1 MKHRPEPDIIR
12 LSNISENRFLTGQTE
27 FGVENESS
35 PQKTFSSL
43 LFSSLLFSS
52 LLFSS
57 LLFSSAARAAGEG
70 SGRGPYVQA
79 DLAYAYEH
87 ITHDYPEPAGA
98 KKGKISTVSDYFR
111 NIRTHSIHPRV
122 SVGYDFGG
130 WRIAADYARY
140 RKWNDSKYSV
150 SIKELKENKGENINV
165 AQYLK
170 TENQENGSFHAVS
183 SLGLSAVYDFK
194 LNDKFKPYIGARVAY
209 GHIRHQHRSVEQ
221 ETTIVTTYLQSGKP
235 SPIIR
240 GPTPKP
246 AHQESNS
253 IRRVGLGVIAGVGF
267 DITPNL
273 TLDAGYR
280 YHNWGRLENTR
291 FKTHE
296 ASLGVRYRF

>member
-1 MKHRPEPDIIR
+1 MQPAKN
-12 LSNISENRFLTGQTE
+12 LL
-27 FGVENESS
+27 
-35 PQKTFSSL
+35 FSSL

-57 LLFSSAARAAGEG
+57 LLFSSAAQAASEDG
-70 SGRGPYVQA
+70 GRGPYVQA

-87 ITHDYPEPAGA
+87 ITHDYPEPTAQ

-122 SVGYDFGG
+122 SVGYDFGS

-140 RKWNDSKYSV
+140 RKWNNNKYSV
-150 SIKELKENKGENINV
+150 NTKLVKIGGDERLRNE
-165 AQYLK
+165 QTLK
-170 TENQENGSFHAVS
+170 TEHQENGTFHAVS
-183 SLGLSAVYDFK
+183 SLGLSTIYDF
-194 LNDKFKPYIGARVAY
+194 DTGSRFKPYIGMRVAY
-209 GHIRHQHRSVEQ
+209 GHVRHQVRSVEQ
-221 ETTIVTTYLQSGKP
+221 ETEIITTYPSDGGGKVSLP
-235 SPIIR
+235 SKMP
-240 GPTPKP
+240 PKP
-246 AHQESNS
+246 AHHQSNS

-296 ASLGVRYRF
+296 ASLGMRYRF

>member
-1 MKHRPEPDIIR
+1 M
-12 LSNISENRFLTGQTE
+12 
-27 FGVENESS
+27 
-35 PQKTFSSL
+35 
-43 LFSSLLFSS
+43 
-52 LLFSS
+52 
-57 LLFSSAARAAGEG
+57 
-70 SGRGPYVQA
+70 QA
-79 DLAYAYEH
+79 DLAYAAER
-87 ITHDYPEPAGA
+87 ITHDYPEPTGA
-98 KKGKISTVSDYFR
+98 KKAQLSTVSDYFR

-140 RKWNDSKYSV
+140 RKWNNSKYSV
-150 SIKELKENKGENINV
+150 SIKELKNKKKK
-165 AQYLK
+165 K

-209 GHIRHQHRSVEQ
+209 GHVRHSISTKK
-221 ETTIVTTYLQSGKP
+221 TTEFLTVAGARVIVPGTYKVSTTPG
-235 SPIIR
+235 
-240 GPTPKP
+240 

>member
-1 MKHRPEPDIIR
+1 MNPARKKPS
-12 LSNISENRFLTGQTE
+12 LL
-27 FGVENESS
+27 
-35 PQKTFSSL
+35 FSSL

-57 LLFSSAARAAGEG
+57 LLFSSAAQAASEDG
-70 SGRGPYVQA
+70 GRGPYVQA

-87 ITHDYPEPAGA
+87 ITRDYPDAAGA
-98 KKGKISTVSDYFR
+98 NQGKKISTVSDYFR

-140 RKWNDSKYSV
+140 RKWNDNKYSV
-150 SIKELKENKGENINV
+150 NTKKMREKNSNGKNV
-165 AQYLK
+165 AEYLK
-170 TENQENGSFHAVS
+170 AENQENGTFHAAS
-183 SLGLSAVYDFK
+183 SLGLSAVYDF
-194 LNDKFKPYIGARVAY
+194 DTGSRFKPYAGVRIAY
-209 GHIRHQHRSVEQ
+209 GHVKHQVRSVES
-221 ETTIVTTYLQSGKP
+221 ETTIVLTT
-235 SPIIR
+235 
-240 GPTPKP
+240 TPGIEAP
-246 AHQESNS
+246 
-253 IRRVGLGVIAGVGF
+253 GVIKKGPIPQPAYHESRSISSLGFGAVAGVGI

>member
-1 MKHRPEPDIIR
+1 MNPARKKP
-12 LSNISENRFLTGQTE
+12 
-27 FGVENESS
+27 
-35 PQKTFSSL
+35 SL

-57 LLFSSAARAAGEG
+57 LLFSSAAQAASEDG
-70 SGRGPYVQA
+70 GRGPYVQA
-79 DLAYAYEH
+79 DLAYAAER
-87 ITHDYPEPAGA
+87 ITRDYPEPTDP
-98 KKGKISTVSDYFR
+98 KKGKKISTVSDYFR

-130 WRIAADYARY
+130 WRIVADYARY
-140 RKWNDSKYSV
+140 RKWHNNKYSV
-150 SIKELKENKGENINV
+150 NIKELQRRNNITSSGSQLNIKT
-165 AQYLK
+165 QK
-170 TENQENGSFHAVS
+170 TEHQENGTFHAVS

-209 GHIRHQHRSVEQ
+209 GHVRHSIDSTKKATEFLTAAGQD
-221 ETTIVTTYLQSGKP
+221 G
-235 SPIIR
+235 
-240 GPTPKP
+240 GAPTVYNNGSTQD
-246 AHQESNS
+246 AHQESDS

-267 DITPNL
+267 DITPKL

>member
-1 MKHRPEPDIIR
+1 MQPAK
-12 LSNISENRFLTGQTE
+12 N
-27 FGVENESS
+27 
-35 PQKTFSSL
+35 L
-43 LFSSLLFSS
+43 LSS

-57 LLFSSAARAAGEG
+57 LLFSSAAQAASEDG
-70 SGRGPYVQA
+70 GRGPYVQA
-79 DLAYAYEH
+79 DLAYAAER
-87 ITHDYPEPAGA
+87 ITHDYPEPTAPG
-98 KKGKISTVSDYFR
+98 KNKISTVSDYFR
-111 NIRTHSIHPRV
+111 NIRTHSVHPRV

-140 RKWNDSKYSV
+140 RKWNNSKYSV
-150 SIKELKENKGENINV
+150 SIKGLKSNKSKRELKTV
-165 AQYLK
+165 
-170 TENQENGSFHAVS
+170 NQENGTFHAVS

-209 GHIRHQHRSVEQ
+209 GHVRHSISTKK
-221 ETTIVTTYLQSGKP
+221 TTEFLTTASTPGAVSGAYKV
-235 SPIIR
+235 SR
-240 GPTPKP
+240 TPG
-246 AHQESNS
+246 AHQESDS

-296 ASLGVRYRF
+296 ASLGMRYRF

>member
-1 MKHRPEPDIIR
+1 MNPARKKPS
-12 LSNISENRFLTGQTE
+12 LL
-27 FGVENESS
+27 
-35 PQKTFSSL
+35 FSSL

-57 LLFSSAARAAGEG
+57 LLFSSAAQAASEDG
-70 SGRGPYVQA
+70 GRGPYVQA
-79 DLAYAYEH
+79 DLAYAAER
-87 ITHDYPEPAGA
+87 ITRDYPEPTGT
-98 KKGKISTVSDYFR
+98 KKDKISTVSDYFR
-111 NIRTHSIHPRV
+111 NIRTRSVHPRV
-122 SVGYDFGG
+122 SVGYDFGS

-140 RKWNDSKYSV
+140 RKWNDNKYSV
-150 SIKELKENKGENINV
+150 DIKELENKNKNKRD
-165 AQYLK
+165 LK

-209 GHIRHQHRSVEQ
+209 GHVRHSIDSTKKITGTLTAYPNDADAAATVYPDGHPQKN
-221 ETTIVTTYLQSGKP
+221 TYQK
-235 SPIIR
+235 
-240 GPTPKP
+240 
-246 AHQESNS
+246 SNS
-253 IRRVGLGVIAGVGF
+253 SRRLGFGAMAGVGI
-267 DITPNL
+267 DVAPGL

>member
-1 MKHRPEPDIIR
+1 MQPAK
-12 LSNISENRFLTGQTE
+12 N
-27 FGVENESS
+27 
-35 PQKTFSSL
+35 
-43 LFSSLLFSS
+43 LLFSS

-57 LLFSSAARAAGEG
+57 LLFSSAAQAASEDG
-70 SGRGPYVQA
+70 GRGPYVQA
-79 DLAYAYEH
+79 DLAYAAER
-87 ITHDYPEPAGA
+87 ITHDYPEPTGA
-98 KKGKISTVSDYFR
+98 KKGTTISTVSDYFR

-140 RKWNDSKYSV
+140 RKWNNSKYSV
-150 SIKELKENKGENINV
+150 SIKELKNNNKKKK
-165 AQYLK
+165 K

-209 GHIRHQHRSVEQ
+209 GHVRHSISTKK
-221 ETTIVTTYLQSGKP
+221 TTEFLTTAG
-235 SPIIR
+235 SP
-240 GPTPKP
+240 GVVPGGYKVSTTPG

>member
-1 MKHRPEPDIIR
+1 MNPAPK
-12 LSNISENRFLTGQTE
+12 NF
-27 FGVENESS
+27 SS
-35 PQKTFSSL
+35 LLFSSL

-57 LLFSSAARAAGEG
+57 LLFSSAAQAAGEDN
-70 SGRGPYVQA
+70 GRGPYVQA
-79 DLAYAYEH
+79 DLAYAAER
-87 ITHDYPEPAGA
+87 ITHDYPKPTGTD
-98 KKGKISTVSDYFR
+98 KSKLSTVSDYFR

-140 RKWNDSKYSV
+140 RKWNNNKYSV
-150 SIKELKENKGENINV
+150 NIEKVQEVGKNRRDR
-165 AQYLK
+165 K

-183 SLGLSAVYDFK
+183 SLGLSAVYDFRP
-194 LNDKFKPYIGARVAY
+194 NDKFKPYIGVRVAY
-209 GHIRHQHRSVEQ
+209 GHVRHGIDSTKKITGTLTAYPNDAGAAPTVYPDGHPQKN
-221 ETTIVTTYLQSGKP
+221 TYQK
-235 SPIIR
+235 
-240 GPTPKP
+240 
-246 AHQESNS
+246 SNS
-253 IRRVGLGVIAGVGF
+253 SRRLGFGAMAGVGI
-267 DITPNL
+267 DVAPGL